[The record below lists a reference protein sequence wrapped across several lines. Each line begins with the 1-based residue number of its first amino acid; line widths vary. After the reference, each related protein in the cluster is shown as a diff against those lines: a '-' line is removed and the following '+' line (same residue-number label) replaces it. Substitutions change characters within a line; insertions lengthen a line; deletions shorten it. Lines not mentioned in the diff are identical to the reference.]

1 MPLGFGYFY
10 LAGLFRS
17 SRLISCPRG
26 GLVFRDGAR
35 PIPDQGVELCSLS
48 HLSSQQ
54 GLYDH

>member
-1 MPLGFGYFY
+1 MFGYFY